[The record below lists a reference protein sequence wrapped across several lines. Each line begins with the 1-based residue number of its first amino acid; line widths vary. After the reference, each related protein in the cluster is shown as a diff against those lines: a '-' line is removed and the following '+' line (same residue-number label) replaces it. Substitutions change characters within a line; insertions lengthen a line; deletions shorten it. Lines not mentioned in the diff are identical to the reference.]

1 MIEGCCLVFSKRVRG
16 QQRVS
21 MFSTNISHGYDGT
34 HKFEF
39 WKLIRKTNAKE
50 KNEESSPATLIAK
63 KITRGQS
70 N

>member
-1 MIEGCCLVFSKRVRG
+1 
-16 QQRVS
+16 

-63 KITRGQS
+63 KSHVASQIEIIF
-70 N
+70 

>member
-1 MIEGCCLVFSKRVRG
+1 
-16 QQRVS
+16 

-39 WKLIRKTNAKE
+39 WKLIRNTNAKE

-63 KITRGQS
+63 KNHTWPVKLR
-70 N
+70 